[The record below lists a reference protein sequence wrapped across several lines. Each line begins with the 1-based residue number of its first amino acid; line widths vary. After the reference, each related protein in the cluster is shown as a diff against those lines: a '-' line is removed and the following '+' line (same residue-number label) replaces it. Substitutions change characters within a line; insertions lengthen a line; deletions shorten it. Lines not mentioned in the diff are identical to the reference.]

1 MSRTSRSKVHSSASG
16 RIKTENP
23 ALVKPLMSDS
33 LTDTT
38 RFVAAE
44 HKSQD
49 LMQLAST
56 NSNDRIKSTANS
68 RLNSPE
74 KNSVENRLNSRY
86 SEKSSSEKVNTD
98 KTQNSR
104 QCVCQQWT
112 HYNCQQYNRGS
123 H

>member
-1 MSRTSRSKVHSSASG
+1 MSGTSRSTVHSSASG

-23 ALVKPLMSDS
+23 ALVKLLMSDS

-68 RLNSPE
+68 GLNSPE

-104 QCVCQQWT
+104 HSEKKTQLK
-112 HYNCQQYNRGS
+112 
-123 H
+123 